1 MEKKT
6 EKKMEKNN
14 FDFELIISIIGRGH
28 ADYIIDATREAGATG
43 GTIIH
48 GRGTVDKISDSSF
61 MGISIQP
68 EKDIV
73 LTLVKSTLKKNVM
86 KAISENLNLTGKEG
100 HGITFSLPVTHAVGV
115 RELKKDNFI
124 KRQLKDD

>member
-1 MEKKT
+1 MEKK
-6 EKKMEKNN
+6 NN
-14 FDFELIISIIGRGH
+14 INYELIVSIIGRGH

-48 GRGTVDKISDSSF
+48 GRGTVDKVSDSSF

-73 LTLVKSTLKKNVM
+73 LTLVKSSIKKKVM
-86 KAISENLNLTGKEG
+86 TAISENLDITGQG
-100 HGITFSLPVTHAVGV
+100 HGITFSLPVSHAVGI
-115 RELKKDNFI
+115 REIKKESYI
-124 KRQLKDD
+124 KRKLKDG

>member
-1 MEKKT
+1 
-6 EKKMEKNN
+6 MEKNN
-14 FDFELIISIIGRGH
+14 KEKFELVISIIGRGH

-48 GRGTVDKISDSSF
+48 GRGTVDKLSDSSF

-73 LTLVKSTLKKNVM
+73 LTLVKSSIKKKVM
-86 KAISENLNLTGKEG
+86 TAIANNLDINGKEG
-100 HGITFSLPVTHAVGV
+100 HGITFSLPVSHAVGV
-115 RELKKDNFI
+115 KELKKESFI
-124 KRQLKDD
+124 KRQLKDG